1 MDYLTLL
8 SRLLLLLFVKFDHF
22 MRIIYETD
30 GFIVIIQAVFMGP
43 EDIISFLVI
52 LKLKIEIFDYLVSCL
67 HFLVVCYNLLV

>member
-1 MDYLTLL
+1 
-8 SRLLLLLFVKFDHF
+8 

-67 HFLVVCYNLLV
+67 HFLVVCYDLLV